1 MHTKFSSNN
10 SRFYLFIESRHP
22 TRLKA
27 CLMLSSISL
36 TLCHVLV
43 ICGLFIFLQTYRNDL
58 HHPSALCVN
67 NAFTY
72 IKIVDKTRQN
82 KIFILLEKRLCQLFP
97 EVSKADC
104 TEERKAELYDV
115 VERMTG
121 DKLVGLQYTPLFGYF
136 KEYTSRAFKVICD
149 NYVTEE
155 GGTGIVHQAP
165 AFGEDDYRVCLL
177 HGIVSKG
184 EDLPCPVDANGRFTK
199 DVPEFKGSSRHP
211 LIDHQSHLTI
221 TCVCH

>member
-1 MHTKFSSNN
+1 MS
-10 SRFYLFIESRHP
+10 
-22 TRLKA
+22 
-27 CLMLSSISL
+27 
-36 TLCHVLV
+36 
-43 ICGLFIFLQTYRNDL
+43 FL
-58 HHPSALCVN
+58 SALCVN

-72 IKIVDKTRQN
+72 IKIKDKTRQN
-82 KIFILLEKRLCQLFP
+82 KIFILLEKRLSQLFP

-104 TEERKAELYDV
+104 TEERKLELYDV
-115 VERMTG
+115 IERMTG
-121 DKLVGLQYTPLFGYF
+121 EKLVGLKYTPLFNYF
-136 KEYTSRAFKVICD
+136 PEYTERAFRVISD

-199 DVPEFKGSSRHP
+199 DVPEFKGTLRLYETCLFIFYLFFIYICKMYRSSKVRSLSFLSTFLSIFLLSHGSYYLDNFICP
-211 LIDHQSHLTI
+211 SFRQFDDFICCHLIF
-221 TCVCH
+221 